1 VLVLGEDGK
10 YTLDRPFER
19 WRDPVPYWISG

>member
-1 VLVLGEDGK
+1 MLVLGKDGR

-19 WRDPVPYWISG
+19 WRTPEPYGITG